1 MTAYW
6 YKEILRTCK
15 EAKVHRHQ
23 FNKSRPKDE
32 VKVETQVST
41 QIVLVG
47 LKQDLAED
55 ANEVKS
61 NPTIQI

>member
-1 MTAYW
+1 M
-6 YKEILRTCK
+6 ILVFT
-15 EAKVHRHQ
+15 
-23 FNKSRPKDE
+23 SRLKDE
-32 VKVETQVST
+32 AKVETQFTT

-47 LKQDLAED
+47 LKQDLVED